1 MRLRLRWL
9 PPSQAGVAD
18 VATANQ
24 SGLLSTDQRL
34 WLIRTRTGAH
44 GSTSYRQSRLR
55 YQRDRRRRE
64 LCCSLLRISYRGSC
78 PATGI
83 GKYVL
88 QVLVSEVGACDPL
101 RVNSVKVGWL
111 QWRRIDPLCRVV
123 RRSLERDIA
132 QGNHVGNRR
141 EDGSVTAPLHRR
153 HIPASATGI
162 PGADQGADT
171 TGCGG
176 VSRGT
181 PSDDHRSVDRVRHA
195 PVTPSPKSLPY
206 ACCS

>member
-1 MRLRLRWL
+1 MRLRLHWL
-9 PPSQAGVAD
+9 PASQAGVAD

-55 YQRDRRRRE
+55 YQRDLGRHE

-78 PATGI
+78 PDTGI

-101 RVNSVKVGWL
+101 RLNSVKVGWL
-111 QWRRIDPLCRVV
+111 HRRRIDPLCRVV
-123 RRSLERDIA
+123 RRLLERDIA
-132 QGNHVGNRR
+132 
-141 EDGSVTAPLHRR
+141 
-153 HIPASATGI
+153 
-162 PGADQGADT
+162 
-171 TGCGG
+171 
-176 VSRGT
+176 
-181 PSDDHRSVDRVRHA
+181 
-195 PVTPSPKSLPY
+195 
-206 ACCS
+206 